1 MILCDNCQTKSCN
14 KIIGCE
20 TLSCGNFTSPPLD
33 VKVGDTIWC
42 MTKYPLSNH
51 CFVFIP
57 CKLYITSMNTTTLF
71 CDDGFRRAKLNKSE
85 YKTIFFLTKEEC
97 MEACNI
103 CTRKQILSYQSM
115 GSTSSLQKKNC
126 CPLMKFNNELR

>member
-1 MILCDNCQTKSCN
+1 MSCGTLLCDS
-14 KIIGCE
+14 
-20 TLSCGNFTSPPLD
+20 FTPPPLD
-33 VKVGDTIWC
+33 VKVGDEVWC
-42 MTKYPLSNH
+42 MTKYSLSNH
-51 CFVFIP
+51 CVVFMP
-57 CKLYITSMNTTTLF
+57 YKVYITSMNTTTLF
-71 CDDGFRRAKLNKSE
+71 CGNGFHRVKLNKSE